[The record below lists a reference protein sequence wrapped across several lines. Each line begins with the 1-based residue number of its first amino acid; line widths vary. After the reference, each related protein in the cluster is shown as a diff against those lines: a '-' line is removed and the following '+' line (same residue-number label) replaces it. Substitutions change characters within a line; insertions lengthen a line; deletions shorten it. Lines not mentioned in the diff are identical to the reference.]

1 MKKNLSLYFLFLIA
15 LFNSAYSY
23 DIDKKG
29 IVQPMS
35 PPQLVNDFAGML
47 NSADKQS
54 LESKLLDYNNS
65 TSTQIYIVT
74 IESLGDYAVEDYALQ
89 VGRSWGIGQKDK
101 NNGILILI
109 SKEDRKIDI
118 EVGYGLESYV
128 TDYDSKRIIDELI
141 TPAFKLENY
150 YAGLDAATDKLISLL
165 QGTPYAS
172 ETEAS
177 QTTEAKEIPSYVF
190 IIIIVLIIILMIR
203 FPILA
208 RIAFIVLSSGG
219 SSSGSSRSGGFGGG
233 GGGSFGGGGSSGSW

>member
-74 IESLGDYAVEDYALQ
+74 IESRHSDF
-89 VGRSWGIGQKDK
+89 
-101 NNGILILI
+101 N
-109 SKEDRKIDI
+109 
-118 EVGYGLESYV
+118 
-128 TDYDSKRIIDELI
+128 
-141 TPAFKLENY
+141 F
-150 YAGLDAATDKLISLL
+150 
-165 QGTPYAS
+165 
-172 ETEAS
+172 
-177 QTTEAKEIPSYVF
+177 
-190 IIIIVLIIILMIR
+190 
-203 FPILA
+203 
-208 RIAFIVLSSGG
+208 
-219 SSSGSSRSGGFGGG
+219 
-233 GGGSFGGGGSSGSW
+233 

>member
-1 MKKNLSLYFLFLIA
+1 MKKNLSLYFWFLIA
-15 LFNSAYSY
+15 LFNSAFSY
-23 DIDKKG
+23 DIDKSG

-74 IESLGDYAVEDYALQ
+74 IESLGNYAVEDYALK
-89 VGRSWGIGQKDK
+89 VGRSWSIGQKDK

-128 TDYDSKRIIDELI
+128 TDYDSKRVIDELI
-141 TPAFKLENY
+141 TPSFKQANY

-165 QGTPYAS
+165 QDTPYAS

-177 QTTEAKEIPSYVF
+177 QTTKAKEIPSYVF
-190 IIIIVLIIILMIR
+190 IIIIVLVIILMIR

>member
-54 LESKLLDYNNS
+54 LESKLLDYNNT

-165 QGTPYAS
+165 EGTPYAS
-172 ETEAS
+172 TAQEIV
-177 QTTEAKEIPSYVF
+177 KEEKEPLYIYF
-190 IIIIVLIIILMIR
+190 IILAIIIILMIR
-203 FPILA
+203 FHIID